1 MKPNIFILSKP
12 IQSGKT
18 TSLMEW
24 CEGKNNVTGILTPD
38 KEGFRKLYDIKN
50 KTYLDFEV
58 KYPLTDL
65 NMVSIGKYNFFEH
78 VFEKAQQ
85 IILNQTSS
93 DFFIIDEIGRLELN
107 QNKGL
112 EPALGVV
119 INKFINKE
127 VSGNLILVIRDYLLD
142 ECIEKYQLQ
151 EAKIIDSIAEIPTTN
166 NLFGLVLCGGSSV
179 RMKTDKAFLSYFDK
193 EQIYYLADKME
204 SICEQVFISCNES
217 QKDKIDPNYKVI
229 VDSATFQNSGP
240 INAILTAFELYPNKP
255 IFVLACDYPLLT
267 SADLVMLKDV
277 FLKHKKTV
285 SFYNNNTNFREPLIA
300 IYHPSDLRQLLA
312 FYKNGNTSLQMFL
325 NDIDAL
331 KVEPLNLKSII
342 SIDSPS
348 DFYNIKSNLI

>member
-18 TSLMEW
+18 TALMQW
-24 CEGKNNVTGILTPD
+24 CDGKENVTGILTPD
-38 KEGFRKLYDIKN
+38 IEGSRKLYDIIN
-50 KTYLDFEV
+50 KTYINFEA
-58 KYPLTDL
+58 KQPFTDT
-65 NMVSIGKYNFFEH
+65 NIVSIGKYNFFEH

-85 IILNQTSS
+85 IILNQTDS
-93 DFFIIDEIGRLELN
+93 DFLIIDEIGRLELN

-112 EPALGVV
+112 EPELG
-119 INKFINKE
+119 IIIKKYLNKE
-127 VSGNLILVIRDYLLD
+127 ISSNLILVIRDYLLD

-151 EAKIIDSIAEIPTTN
+151 EAKIIDSIAEIPATN
-166 NLFGLVLCGGSSV
+166 ILLGLVLCGGSSV
-179 RMKTDKAFLSYFDK
+179 RMKTDKAFLNYHGK
-193 EQIYYLADKME
+193 EHIYYLADKME

-217 QKDKIDPNYKVI
+217 QKDKIDQNCQVI
-229 VDSATFQNSGP
+229 VDSATYQNSGP

-300 IYHPSDLRQLLA
+300 IYHPNDLPHLLT
-312 FYKNGNTSLQMFL
+312 FYENGNTSLKLFL
-325 NDIDAL
+325 NNIDAI
-331 KVEPLNLKSII
+331 KVVPSNLNSIL

-348 DFYNIKSNLI
+348 DFIKTKSNLI

>member
-24 CEGKNNVTGILTPD
+24 CKGKNNVTGILTPD
-38 KEGFRKLYDIKN
+38 IEGSRKLYDIIN
-50 KTYLDFEV
+50 KTYIDFEA
-58 KYPLTDL
+58 KQPFTDT
-65 NMVSIGKYNFFEH
+65 NIVSIGKYNFLEH

-85 IILNQTSS
+85 IILNQTDS
-93 DFFIIDEIGRLELN
+93 DFLIIDEIGRLELN
-107 QNKGL
+107 QSKGL
-112 EPALGVV
+112 EPALG
-119 INKFINKE
+119 IIIKKYLNKE
-127 VSGNLILVIRDYLLD
+127 ISSNLILVIRDYLLE

-179 RMKTDKAFLSYFDK
+179 RMKTDKAFLNYHGK

-217 QKDKIDPNYKVI
+217 QKDKIDPYYKVI

-240 INAILTAFELYPNKP
+240 INAILTAFELYPNKAF
-255 IFVLACDYPLLT
+255 FVMACDYPLLT
-267 SADLVMLKDV
+267 SADLVMLKDA
-277 FLKHKKTV
+277 FIKHKKTV

-300 IYHPSDLRQLLA
+300 IYHPSDLSQLLA
-312 FYKNGNTSLQMFL
+312 FYKNGNTSLQLFL

>member
-24 CEGKNNVTGILTPD
+24 CEGKDNVIGILTPD
-38 KEGFRKLYDIKN
+38 KEGSRKLYDIAN
-50 KTYLDFEV
+50 KKYIDFEV
-58 KYPLTDL
+58 EQTFTDT
-65 NMVSIGKYNFFEH
+65 NIVSIGKYNFFEH

-85 IILNQTSS
+85 IILNQTDS
-93 DFFIIDEIGRLELN
+93 DFLIIDEIGRLELN

-112 EPALGVV
+112 EPGLG
-119 INKFINKE
+119 IIIKKYLNKE
-127 VSGNLILVIRDYLLD
+127 ISSNLILVIRDYLLD

-151 EAKIIDSIAEIPTTN
+151 EAKIIDSIAEIPATN
-166 NLFGLVLCGGSSV
+166 NLLGLVLCGGSSV
-179 RMKTDKAFLSYFDK
+179 RMKTDKAFLNYHGK

-217 QKDKIDPNYKVI
+217 QKDKIDQNCQVI
-229 VDSATFQNSGP
+229 VDSATYQNSGP
-240 INAILTAFELYPNKP
+240 INAILTAYELYPNKP

-267 SADLVMLKDV
+267 SADLIKLKDV

-285 SFYNNNTNFREPLIA
+285 SFYNYNTDFREPLIA
-300 IYHPSDLRQLLA
+300 IYHPSDLSQLLA
-312 FYKNGNTSLQMFL
+312 FYKNGNTSLQLFL
-325 NDIDAL
+325 DKIDAI

-348 DFYNIKSNLI
+348 DFNNIKLNLI